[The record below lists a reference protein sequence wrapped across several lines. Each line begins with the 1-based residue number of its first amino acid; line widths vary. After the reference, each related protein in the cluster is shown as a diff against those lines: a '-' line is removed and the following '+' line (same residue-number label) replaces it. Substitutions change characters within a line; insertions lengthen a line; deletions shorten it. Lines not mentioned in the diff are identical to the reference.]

1 MFKFIGRH
9 WQKRR
14 ERFYQKN
21 RWHLIVDFSLGI
33 LVIVLAAI
41 LFSFYFYRPEV
52 SLQPT
57 NIIPKKAEINLNNPP
72 LVLNLELT
80 NSSLRLADGAELRL
94 RIKNISKFLV
104 EDIKLDLLV
113 IDRNFTINKIE
124 EISSDEPESKTQISH
139 NQIVISKLKSS
150 EEREVVYKVYFSDKT
165 GISRVIKWQAQSEYN
180 VEGQTIKETF
190 SLRDINLAAELSA
203 RAVAY
208 YNSPQGD
215 QLGSGPLPPVVSLPT
230 NYWVF
235 FELKSSG
242 DFKNLVYTAK
252 LPQGVELTDRRSV
265 LAGDLKYNA
274 SSRQIVWTVS
284 ELKNQ
289 SDSYRAGF
297 EIQFTPNALQLGKVV
312 NLLTGINYY
321 AQDTLINE
329 ENSGALSNLDTNL
342 NFDRINKGQGEVIL
356 P

>member
-1 MFKFIGRH
+1 MFKFISRH

-21 RWHLIVDFSLGI
+21 RWHLILDFSLGI
-33 LVIVLAAI
+33 LVIVLTAV
-41 LFSFYFYRPEV
+41 LFSFYFYRPQV
-52 SLQPT
+52 NFQPT
-57 NIIPKKAEINLNNPP
+57 NIIPKKAELDLNNPP

-80 NSSLRLADGAELRL
+80 SSSLHLVDGAELRL
-94 RIKNISKFLV
+94 KIKNISKFSV
-104 EDIKLDLLV
+104 EDIKIDLLV
-113 IDRNFTINKIE
+113 IDRNFAIDKLE

-139 NQIVISKLKSS
+139 NQIVISKLKSA

-165 GISRVIKWQAQSEYN
+165 AISRVIKWQAQSEYN
-180 VEGQTIKETF
+180 VEGQTIKETL
-190 SLRDINLAAELSA
+190 SLPDINLAAELSA
-203 RAVAY
+203 RALTY

-215 QLGSGPLPPVVSLPT
+215 QLGSGPLPPVVGLPT

-235 FELKSSG
+235 FEVKSSG

-265 LAGDLKYNA
+265 LAGDFKYNA
-274 SSRQIVWTVS
+274 SSRQIVWTVP

-289 SDSYRAGF
+289 SDSYRVGF
-297 EIQFTPNALQLGKVV
+297 EIQFTPTALQLGKVV

-321 AQDTLINE
+321 AQDILINE